1 MLTCQTIILIAFNS
15 IVTTN
20 TYWAFLLCMWVLT
33 ACYGGGFGVIPAFL
47 ADMYGPTNIGACH
60 GIILTAWSIAGVG
73 GGLVF
78 TAVFQSLKD
87 THGPKSPI
95 LYSTNV
101 YWILAFVVVG
111 LILCCF
117 VRVTIQDRLF
127 PAVPG
132 QIIRFRAFGKI
143 VRLVKGENGMRF
155 EKCSKEQEHAEWTQF
170 LNQRSS

>member
-1 MLTCQTIILIAFNS
+1 
-15 IVTTN
+15 
-20 TYWAFLLCMWVLT
+20 
-33 ACYGGGFGVIPAFL
+33 
-47 ADMYGPTNIGACH
+47 
-60 GIILTAWSIAGVG
+60 SIAGVG

-87 THGPKSPI
+87 THGPKSPV

-111 LILCCF
+111 LILCYF
-117 VRVTIQDRLF
+117 VHVTIQDCLF

-132 QIIRFRAFGKI
+132 QIICFRAFGKI
-143 VRLVKGENGMRF
+143 VRLVEGKNGMRF
-155 EKCSKEQEHAEWTQF
+155 EKWSREQEHAEWTQY